1 MKRIEFIAPVEA
13 MRGNLSGTQ
22 TGLEYPAADNK
33 AYESPVGSTNYAR
46 NYRPSFIGA
55 KRAKDGLKYFSVK
68 TKSAIHLTAKSKRQ
82 MALLGGAGAIIA
94 AILRDKSSQA
104 YIGVSLAFTYQK
116 IEGMTDAKSL
126 REWLTAKLVKGL
138 SRKMAVILNTRTS
151 ATSTIKINNPWV
163 EGGDGVDVQVTNES
177 LARFWMELANN
188 PIEFDVEGAGKAVAH
203 VGDTFAQII
212 AGGYNVLGMTAVD
225 GNVKIGSG
233 FVQHADASD
242 PSADPEWYYVQPT
255 DTAYASSLS
264 NLYRIVDDEPEP

>member
-22 TGLEYPAADNK
+22 TGLEYPESDNK

-68 TKSAIHLTAKSKRQ
+68 TKSAIHLTAKSKKQ

-104 YIGVSLAFTYQK
+104 YIGLSLAFTHQK
-116 IEGMTDAKSL
+116 LEGMTDAKSL

-138 SRKMAVILNTRTS
+138 SRKMAVLINTPAS
-151 ATSTIKINNPWV
+151 ATSFIKINNPWV
-163 EGGDGVDVQVTNES
+163 AGGDGLDVQVTNES
-177 LARFWMELANN
+177 LVRFWMELANN
-188 PIEFDVEGAGKAVAH
+188 GIMFSVGGATGVAYQ
-203 VGDTFAQII
+203 DQTFHDIVNEN
-212 AGGYNVLGMTAVD
+212 YNVLNLQEEDIEVEGVTKSYMVYGGLYLKTISEDYVTSESRIETD
-225 GNVKIGSG
+225 GDYSL
-233 FVQHADASD
+233 
-242 PSADPEWYYVQPT
+242 T
-255 DTAYASSLS
+255 DVAPNA
-264 NLYRIVDDEPEP
+264 